1 MMPNPTTDLYISE
14 QNIIIISTCL
24 FFYNL
29 IAYFRVRLSDQE
41 MGLAINFDGSS
52 ILQRN

>member
-1 MMPNPTTDLYISE
+1 MMPNPTTDLYISK